1 MMRRCILHWRD
12 HAEATQLEIKMLWHH
27 ATCDIMTCR
36 RLAWCMLFAHQ
47 ADAAGGGC
55 KCDGRGG
62 GLTAALLC
70 GIWCAAMLITA
81 SHHPPSLRIYHCLM
95 IYPPSL
101 PPPYPS
107 PICSPPLCLIYWV
120 KLQHEAAAAAAAAL
134 LSVWSLIAD
143 SHHFCQSQFII
154 LNISL
159 SHSIHLSLS
168 LHSFVVVFFF
178 FNGEEEVICGR
189 DGADVGF
196 DVDCSIP
203 PSPSVTVYHFSPS
216 ALFLRPL
223 MFI

>member
-1 MMRRCILHWRD
+1 MWRERRRTNSSAPVWDLMC
-12 HAEATQLEIKMLWHH
+12 
-27 ATCDIMTCR
+27 CDV
-36 RLAWCMLFAHQ
+36 
-47 ADAAGGGC
+47 DY
-55 KCDGRGG
+55 
-62 GLTAALLC
+62 
-70 GIWCAAMLITA
+70 
-81 SHHPPSLRIYHCLM
+81 SVPPSSISSNLSLLDDIS
-95 IYPPSL
+95 SL

-178 FNGEEEVICGR
+178 LTERKKWFAGETELTSGLMWIAASLRCRQSQFITSAPRLSFCV
-189 DGADVGF
+189 
-196 DVDCSIP
+196 
-203 PSPSVTVYHFSPS
+203 PSCLFSERRMWS
-216 ALFLRPL
+216 ENYLLL
-223 MFI
+223 M

>member
-1 MMRRCILHWRD
+1 MMRRCILQWRD

-81 SHHPPSLRIYHCLM
+81 SHHPPSLQIYHCLM

-107 PICSPPLCLIYWV
+107 PICSPPLCLIYFGWSCNM
-120 KLQHEAAAAAAAAL
+120 KQQQQQQQRCCRCDLWLQTPTTF
-134 LSVWSLIAD
+134 V
-143 SHHFCQSQFII
+143 SHNS
-154 LNISL
+154 
-159 SHSIHLSLS
+159 
-168 LHSFVVVFFF
+168 SF
-178 FNGEEEVICGR
+178 
-189 DGADVGF
+189 
-196 DVDCSIP
+196 
-203 PSPSVTVYHFSPS
+203 
-216 ALFLRPL
+216 
-223 MFI
+223 

>member
-1 MMRRCILHWRD
+1 
-12 HAEATQLEIKMLWHH
+12 MLP
-27 ATCDIMTCR
+27 
-36 RLAWCMLFAHQ
+36 
-47 ADAAGGGC
+47 GGGC

-159 SHSIHLSLS
+159 PHSIHLSLS

-178 FNGEEEVICGR
+178 LTERKKWFAGETELTSGLMWIAASLRCRQSQFITSAPRLSFCV
-189 DGADVGF
+189 
-196 DVDCSIP
+196 
-203 PSPSVTVYHFSPS
+203 PSCLFSERRMWS
-216 ALFLRPL
+216 ENYLLL
-223 MFI
+223 M

>member
-1 MMRRCILHWRD
+1 
-12 HAEATQLEIKMLWHH
+12 MLP
-27 ATCDIMTCR
+27 
-36 RLAWCMLFAHQ
+36 
-47 ADAAGGGC
+47 GGGC

-101 PPPYPS
+101 HLIPLPS
-107 PICSPPLCLIYWV
+107 VLPLSVLFT
-120 KLQHEAAAAAAAAL
+120 LGEAATWSSSSSSSVVVGVISDCRLPPL
-134 LSVWSLIAD
+134 LSVTI
-143 SHHFCQSQFII
+143 HHFKHFSP
-154 LNISL
+154 
-159 SHSIHLSLS
+159 S
-168 LHSFVVVFFF
+168 LHPSLALSAFICCCFFL